1 MTEEPPE
8 KQNKTIINIIMLI
21 IVVVWAV
28 SILFDAFDKNYS
40 SPPGVNAALMI
51 VVAFLFNAKGVKT
64 NENGTNGNDSE
75 VKK

>member
-28 SILFDAFDKNYS
+28 SILFDALKRNAT
-40 SPPGVNAALMI
+40 PPGVNAALMI

-64 NENGTNGNDSE
+64 NENGTNGNGGE